1 MSIPRNEPA
10 FPVES
15 VTDHDFTGMS
25 LRDYFAQA
33 SPTDEISDIS
43 YRSLSLLAKEH
54 LAGMK
59 MPRKPDGVRG
69 DDVIPFDVE
78 LATFNCRVNAAIR
91 YMMAEAMIRERSR

>member
-1 MSIPRNEPA
+1 
-10 FPVES
+10 
-15 VTDHDFTGMS
+15 MS

-33 SPTDEISDIS
+33 APTDEISDIN

-59 MPRKPDGVRG
+59 MPRKPDGARG
-69 DDVIPFDVE
+69 DEVIPFDIE

-91 YMMAEAMIRERSR
+91 YMMADAMLAIRSA